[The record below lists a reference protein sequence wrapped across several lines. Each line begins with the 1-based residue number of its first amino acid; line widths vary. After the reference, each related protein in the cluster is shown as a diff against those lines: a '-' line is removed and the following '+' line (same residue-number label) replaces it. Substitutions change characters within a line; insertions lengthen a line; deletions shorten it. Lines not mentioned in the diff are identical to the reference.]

1 MLNYPNAA
9 QGVKK
14 LYVAEILSLIGSIIL
29 GAGIVFGID
38 GLFNDVAWMALLS
51 VALIGAAGVL
61 LLISSINN
69 LVGLSKASKDDQ
81 GYKVAFWMMIIS
93 MILSIIFCSIS
104 GVAKT
109 MVSMNILAN
118 FCLNM
123 STVLELLSILLA
135 IRTTEKLLVLKG
147 DAILAATGEVSLFL
161 MIAPFVV
168 TVLLRIITFF
178 TPAIIDTILSIVA
191 TVVQVF
197 GYLMYLS
204 FLSAAKIRLGSN
216 D

>member
-61 LLISSINN
+61 LLISFINN

-81 GYKVAFWMMIIS
+81 GYKVAFWMMVIS

-204 FLSAAKIRLGSN
+204 FLSAAKMRLGSN

>member
-29 GAGIVFGID
+29 GVGIVFGID

-81 GYKVAFWMMIIS
+81 GYKAAFWMMVIS

-178 TPAIIDTILSIVA
+178 TPAIIETILSIVA
-191 TVVQVF
+191 TLVQVF

>member
-61 LLISSINN
+61 LLISFINN

-178 TPAIIDTILSIVA
+178 TPAIIDTILNVVA